1 MSFESDTYNADDE
14 AREVQPLLD
23 PLRKRRELPE
33 LEKLDL
39 YSKELEVRSLECNV
53 KLKELEVKSLECD
66 VKLKEQETRKRIRE
80 IEYELLDKPVDRC
93 SALLAD
99 GVMDKELEDD
109 LKCKYRR
116 MIKDV

>member
-23 PLRKRRELPE
+23 PLRKRKELPE

-39 YSKELEVRSLECNV
+39 YSKELEVRSLEC
-53 KLKELEVKSLECD
+53 D
-66 VKLKEQETRKRIRE
+66 VKLKEQETRKRTRE
-80 IEYELLDKPVDRC
+80 IEYELLDKAVDRY
-93 SALLAD
+93 SALFAD
-99 GVMDKELEDD
+99 GVMDKELEDV